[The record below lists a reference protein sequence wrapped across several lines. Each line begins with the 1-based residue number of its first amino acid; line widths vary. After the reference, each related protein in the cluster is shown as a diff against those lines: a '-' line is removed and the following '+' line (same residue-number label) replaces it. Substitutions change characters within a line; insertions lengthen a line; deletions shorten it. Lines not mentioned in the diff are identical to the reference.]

1 MINIKDIKKQALDA
15 YKFDIKRNAGV
26 EFIAFIVKFAL
37 LFTLATLYI
46 ICLAKAGSVS
56 VSFPILLIFIVTYIL
71 IYLFVIAPINLGRNY
86 YFARVAAKTQP
97 QTDELFHFYKNIK
110 HAIWAYFRIAIAV
123 IFYTVFFVAI
133 IIVYFRVYSMLS
145 SNWFSFLN
153 FLVCAVIIALYALSI
168 VVTRLKY
175 SLLPAVYLKFSSSN
189 PLPFV
194 AKTLRYSRGVKSELF
209 MLYLSFA
216 GWYALGILSLG
227 IGFIWINPYI
237 RIASKIYLNE
247 HIK

>member
-1 MINIKDIKKQALDA
+1 MVNIKDIKKQALDA
-15 YKFDIKRNAGV
+15 YKFDIGRNAGV

-37 LFTLATLYI
+37 LFTLATIYI

-56 VSFPILLIFIVTYIL
+56 VSFPVLLIFIAAYIL

-97 QTDELFHFYKNIK
+97 QTDEMFHFYKNIK
-110 HAIWAYFRIAIAV
+110 PAVWAYFRIAIAV
-123 IFYTVFFVAI
+123 VFYTVLFIAI
-133 IIVYFRVYSMLS
+133 AIVYFRGYSLFS

-153 FLVCAVIIALYALSI
+153 FLVCTTIVVLYALSI
-168 VVTRLKY
+168 TVTRLKY
-175 SLLPAVYLKFSSSN
+175 SLLPVVYLKFSSSN
-189 PLPFV
+189 ALPFV
-194 AKTLRYSRGVKSELF
+194 AKTLRYSKGVKTDLF
-209 MLYLSFA
+209 MLMLSFA
-216 GWYALGILSLG
+216 GWYILGILSLG